1 MKLNHNETHL
11 INELRARER
20 ESVYSPRSAPVQSR
34 SIARKIAPYASLA
47 RFTKHQNNGN
57 DEVRLIFSSSNVLP
71 RDSGMPSFDLEEN
84 MDRQ

>member
-57 DEVRLIFSSSNVLP
+57 DEVRLIFSSNFLP
-71 RDSGMPSFDLEEN
+71 LDSGMPSFDLKQN
-84 MDRQ
+84 MDRN